1 MLMTVYD
8 NEACCDESP
17 ARPSSCLSKWVRCV
31 DNTTRGG
38 RFVVD
43 VVDDCK
49 RMQFEYQPLFVA
61 APMVRYSKLPFRSL
75 VRLYGA
81 DLVYTPMINANNFIT
96 SEECRSSE
104 FTTNKYDSP
113 TIVQFASN
121 DPVEFAAATEL
132 VYRYCSGVDLNCG
145 CPKRDVMR
153 GGYGSSLLSTPERI
167 ADMIAH
173 ARRRIA
179 DTQFTISV
187 KIRLNNDIRRTVE
200 LCRQVES
207 AGASYICVHGRTPT
221 QRSEP
226 ANHEAIALVKSAMR
240 IPIIANGAIGSYQ
253 EALQVAKRTQTDGVM
268 AANGLLDNPAMF
280 AGHDSTPVQCV
291 LDWLRITAEQGSA
304 FDLFHQ
310 QLIFMLRS
318 TLTSPQRTL
327 FNELTSRA
335 AVVDFLNYHLF
346 DIK

>member
-1 MLMTVYD
+1 EV
-8 NEACCDESP
+8 CCEESP
-17 ARPSSCLSKWVRCV
+17 TRAPTCLSKWVRCV
-31 DNTTRGG
+31 GNNNARDG

-49 RMQFEYQPLFVA
+49 RMQIEHQPLFVA

-104 FTTNKYDSP
+104 FTTNKSDSP

-121 DPVEFAAATEL
+121 EPVEFAVATEL

-153 GGYGSSLLSTPERI
+153 GGCGSSLLSKPERI

-187 KIRLNNDIRRTVE
+187 KIRLNSDIRRTVE

-226 ANHEAIALVKSAMR
+226 ANHEAIALVKSVMR

-268 AANGLLDNPAMF
+268 VANGLLDNPAMF
-280 AGHDSTPVQCV
+280 AGHHSTPMQCV

-346 DIK
+346 DIE